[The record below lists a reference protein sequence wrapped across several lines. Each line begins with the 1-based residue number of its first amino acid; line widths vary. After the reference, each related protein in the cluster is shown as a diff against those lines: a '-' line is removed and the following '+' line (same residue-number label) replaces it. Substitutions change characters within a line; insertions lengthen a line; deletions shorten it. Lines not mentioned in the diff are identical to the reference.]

1 MSNHLGHD
9 GGLWTATSQ
18 PGKQTLAAGFC
29 SVLGLV
35 LLVALR
41 RFNDGNTKAGFFL
54 GLLLL
59 VIGVWGLLANGT
71 QTITIDPKARRITVK
86 DERRLGN
93 KVRTIRFDE
102 ITHVGIGYL
111 GKRSNFVQY
120 YYLALTLRSGE
131 QYALFA
137 PGRFYAGASERF
149 AVEGWR
155 DRLGAYLR
163 A

>member
-1 MSNHLGHD
+1 MSNNFGRD
-9 GGLWTATSQ
+9 SGLWTATSQ
-18 PGKQTLAAGFC
+18 PGKQTLAAGLC
-29 SVLGLV
+29 SVLGFV
-35 LLVALR
+35 LLVGFRHL
-41 RFNDGNTKAGFFL
+41 NDGNTKAGFSL

-59 VIGVWGLLANGT
+59 VIGVWGLLASGT
-71 QTITIDPKARRITVK
+71 QTITIDPKTRRITVK

-93 KVRTIRFDE
+93 KVRVIRFDE

-111 GKRSNFVQY
+111 GKRSNFVEY

-131 QYALFA
+131 PYTLFA

-149 AVEGWR
+149 TVEGWR
-155 DRLGAYLR
+155 DRLETYLR